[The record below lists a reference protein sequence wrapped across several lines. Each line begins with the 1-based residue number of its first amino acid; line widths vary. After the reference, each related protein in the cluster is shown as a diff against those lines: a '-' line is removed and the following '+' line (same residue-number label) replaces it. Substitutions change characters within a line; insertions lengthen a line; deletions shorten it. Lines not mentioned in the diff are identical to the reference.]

1 MGDVRHLTFH
11 AGNLDAAERWSA
23 LGHVGVVVWMTGLSG
38 SGKSTVARHLE
49 ARLLREGRGA
59 VVLDGDNLRLGLNS
73 DLGFS
78 DADRHEN
85 VRRVSHVASLVAES
99 GSVAI
104 VPIIS
109 PFRAGREEA
118 RVVATA
124 ASLRFLEVFV
134 DTPLDECERRD
145 PKGLYAKA
153 RRGEVTGFTGI
164 DSPYEAPENP
174 DIVLSPDDGDAVS
187 QADRLAMVVLR

>member
-1 MGDVRHLTFH
+1 MSDERNLTFH
-11 AGNLDAAERWSA
+11 AGDIDGPTRWSL
-23 LGHVGVVVWMTGLSG
+23 LGRTGVVVWMTGLSG

-49 ARLLREGRGA
+49 ARLLREGVGS

-85 VRRVSHVASLVAES
+85 VRRVAHVAALVAES

-104 VPIIS
+104 VPIIA
-109 PFRAGREEA
+109 PFRAGRSDARAVAEA
-118 RVVATA
+118 A
-124 ASLRFLEVFV
+124 AVRFLEVFV

-145 PKGLYAKA
+145 PKGLYAKV
-153 RRGEVTGFTGI
+153 RSGEITGFTGI

-174 DIVLSPDDGDAVS
+174 DVLLSPEDGGAAT
-187 QADRLAMVVLR
+187 QADKLAMVVLR